1 MTKHQKIIIS
11 LYLYSYP
18 LSDRIELLINLG
30 MDELKNNVPKLSFWM
45 INLLN
50 HPGSFFDYNSG
61 GKVKV
66 GQIPELFDDHLNEFQ
81 PGFNERVSYLKAEVI
96 L

>member
-1 MTKHQKIIIS
+1 MTCS
-11 LYLYSYP
+11 
-18 LSDRIELLINLG
+18 INL
-30 MDELKNNVPKLSFWM
+30 ELGVFAPSIDVPKLSFWM

>member
-50 HPGSFFDYNSG
+50 HPGSFLDQDSGKKVNVAQFPESFD
-61 GKVKV
+61 
-66 GQIPELFDDHLNEFQ
+66 EHLNEFK
-81 PGFNERVSYLKAEVI
+81 PGFNKKVSKLEADVI
-96 L
+96 M

>member
-1 MTKHQKIIIS
+1 MGLNVKA
-11 LYLYSYP
+11 
-18 LSDRIELLINLG
+18 
-30 MDELKNNVPKLSFWM
+30 NVPKLSFWM

-50 HPGSFFDYNSG
+50 HPGSFFDHNSG
-61 GKVKV
+61 GQVNV
-66 GQIPELFDDHLNEFQ
+66 AEFPEIIDNQLNEFQ